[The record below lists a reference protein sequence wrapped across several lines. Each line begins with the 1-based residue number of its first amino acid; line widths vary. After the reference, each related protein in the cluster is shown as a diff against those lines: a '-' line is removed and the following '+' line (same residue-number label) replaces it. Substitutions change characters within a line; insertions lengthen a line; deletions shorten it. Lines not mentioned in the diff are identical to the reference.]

1 MEELQLV
8 HSEAYSLLYGTTNPM
23 NRQKLD
29 ARNLAQLPL
38 RFSLLPCG
46 GIGVDCDT
54 VWNEQFTSV
63 AARMVSP
70 PSRFN
75 FSRELGPEG
84 VGVNAVAKSNE
95 AVYKAVYT
103 T

>member
-1 MEELQLV
+1 MIPSPAHFPVEELQLV

-38 RFSLLPCG
+38 RFSVLPCG

-63 AARMVSP
+63 ASRMVRIFP
-70 PSRFN
+70 AR
-75 FSRELGPEG
+75 
-84 VGVNAVAKSNE
+84 
-95 AVYKAVYT
+95 
-103 T
+103 